1 MITIED
7 YDLPITVAQKIVTG
21 RKPKDRAAWSR
32 FMRAVALQEPHEDE
46 EDALAGVDMFS
57 LEEIEEIARHLI
69 IFIEAQKNGD

>member
-21 RKPKDRAAWSR
+21 RKPKDRDAWSR
-32 FMRAVALQEPHEDE
+32 FMKAVALQDPQVVE
-46 EDALAGVDMFS
+46 EDALKTVDMFS
-57 LEEIEEIARHLI
+57 LDEVEEITRHLI